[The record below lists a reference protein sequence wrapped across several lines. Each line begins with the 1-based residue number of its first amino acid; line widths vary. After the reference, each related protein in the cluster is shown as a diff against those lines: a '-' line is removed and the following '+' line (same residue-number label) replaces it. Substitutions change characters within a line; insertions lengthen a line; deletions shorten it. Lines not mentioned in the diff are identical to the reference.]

1 MIIIDYNGIAIAN
14 IMVQKLAIDEN
25 VIRHM
30 ILNSI
35 RMYRKRFGQ
44 EYGEVVIC
52 SDAGGNWRKQLFP
65 QYKASRKKTR
75 DKSSMDWQEVF
86 RITSMVREEIREN
99 FPYKVMH
106 IEGCEADDCIAQ
118 LVEET
123 QEFGKAEDV
132 MIISSDKDFAQ
143 LQRYNNV
150 KQYSPMQKKFIVE
163 KNPRV
168 VLEEHILQ
176 GDTSDGVPNVLSP
189 DNTFTD
195 GLRQTPLRKKLRDL
209 LVEDPHSQGDEI
221 YRNYLRNK
229 KMIDLRECPDTI
241 KTDIINKFDDQEP
254 VSNKAKVFPF
264 LVNKQCRLLLEN
276 VQEFI
281 N

>member
-1 MIIIDYNGIAIAN
+1 
-14 IMVQKLAIDEN
+14 
-25 VIRHM
+25 
-30 ILNSI
+30 
-35 RMYRKRFGQ
+35 
-44 EYGEVVIC
+44 
-52 SDAGGNWRKQLFP
+52 
-65 QYKASRKKTR
+65 
-75 DKSSMDWQEVF
+75 
-86 RITSMVREEIREN
+86 MVREEIREN

-123 QEFGKAEDV
+123 QEFGKYDDV

-143 LQRYNNV
+143 LQRYSNV

-163 KNPRV
+163 KNPRT
-168 VLEEHILQ
+168 VLQEHILQ

-209 LVEDPHSQGDEI
+209 LVEDPKSQGDEV

-241 KTDIINKFDDQEP
+241 KTDIINKFDNQDQIG
-254 VSNKAKVFPF
+254 NKAKVFPF

>member
-75 DKSSMDWQEVF
+75 DKSSMNWEEVF

-229 KMIDLRECPDTI
+229 KMIDLRECPDTR
-241 KTDIINKFDDQEP
+241 KTDIINKFDNQDQIG
-254 VSNKAKVFPF
+254 NKAKVFPF

>member
-1 MIIIDYNGIAIAN
+1 
-14 IMVQKLAIDEN
+14 
-25 VIRHM
+25 
-30 ILNSI
+30 
-35 RMYRKRFGQ
+35 
-44 EYGEVVIC
+44 
-52 SDAGGNWRKQLFP
+52 
-65 QYKASRKKTR
+65 
-75 DKSSMDWQEVF
+75 MDWQEVF

>member
-35 RMYRKRFGQ
+35 RMYRKRFGK
-44 EYGEVVIC
+44 EYGEVVLC
-52 SDAGGNWRKQLFP
+52 SDAGGNWRKELFP

-75 DKSSMDWQEVF
+75 AKSSMDWQEVF

-143 LQRYNNV
+143 LQRYSNV
-150 KQYSPMQKKFIVE
+150 KQFSPMQKKFIVE
-163 KNPRV
+163 NNPRV

-241 KTDIINKFDDQEP
+241 KTDIINKFDTQEP
-254 VSNKAKVFPF
+254 IGNKAKVFPF

>member
-35 RMYRKRFGQ
+35 RMYRKRFGK
-44 EYGEVVIC
+44 EYGEVVLC
-52 SDAGGNWRKQLFP
+52 SDAGGNWRKELFP

-75 DKSSMDWQEVF
+75 AKSSMNWEEVF

>member
-25 VIRHM
+25 IIRHM

-35 RMYRKRFGQ
+35 RMYRTKFNKD
-44 EYGEVVIC
+44 YGEVVIC
-52 SDAGGNWRKQLFP
+52 SDAGGNWRKQVFP

-75 DKSSMDWQEVF
+75 DKSSVDWDEVF

-123 QEFGKAEDV
+123 QEFGKYEEV
-132 MIISSDKDFAQ
+132 MIVSSDKDFAQ
-143 LQRYNNV
+143 LQRYPNI
-150 KQYSPMQKKFIVE
+150 KQYSPMGKKFIVE
-163 KNPRV
+163 KNPRTT
-168 VLEEHILQ
+168 LQEHILQ

-195 GLRQTPLRKKLRDL
+195 GLRQTPLRKKLREK
-209 LVEDPHSQGDEI
+209 LVEDPKSQGDEI

-229 KMIDLRECPDTI
+229 KMIDLRECPDTV
-241 KTDIINKFDDQEP
+241 KTGIINTFEGQDP
-254 VSNKAKVFPF
+254 YGNKGKVFPY
-264 LVNKQCRLLLEN
+264 LVAKQCRLLLEN

-281 N
+281 

>member
-35 RMYRKRFGQ
+35 RMYRKRFGK
-44 EYGEVVIC
+44 EYGEVVLC
-52 SDAGGNWRKQLFP
+52 SDAGGNWRKELFP

-75 DKSSMDWQEVF
+75 AKSSMNWEEVF

-241 KTDIINKFDDQEP
+241 KTDIINKFDKQDQIG
-254 VSNKAKVFPF
+254 NKAKVFPF

>member
-35 RMYRKRFGQ
+35 RMYRKRFGK
-44 EYGEVVIC
+44 EYGEVVLC
-52 SDAGGNWRKQLFP
+52 SDAGGNWRKELFP

-75 DKSSMDWQEVF
+75 AKSSMNWEEVF

-254 VSNKAKVFPF
+254 VNNKAKVFPF

>member
-35 RMYRKRFGQ
+35 RMYRKRFGK
-44 EYGEVVIC
+44 EYGEVVLC
-52 SDAGGNWRKQLFP
+52 SDAGGNWRKELFP

-75 DKSSMDWQEVF
+75 AKSSMNWEEVF

-143 LQRYNNV
+143 LQRYSNI

-241 KTDIINKFDDQEP
+241 KTDIINKFDKQDQIG
-254 VSNKAKVFPF
+254 NKAKVFPF

>member
-35 RMYRKRFGQ
+35 RMYRKRFGK
-44 EYGEVVIC
+44 EYGEVVLC
-52 SDAGGNWRKQLFP
+52 SDAGGNWRKELFP

-75 DKSSMDWQEVF
+75 AKSSMNWEEVF

-106 IEGCEADDCIAQ
+106 IEGCEADDGIAQ

-123 QEFGKAEDV
+123 QEVGKAEDV

-241 KTDIINKFDDQEP
+241 KTDIINKFDKQDQIG
-254 VSNKAKVFPF
+254 NKAKVFPF

>member
-52 SDAGGNWRKQLFP
+52 SDAGGNWRKELFP

-75 DKSSMDWQEVF
+75 AKSSMNWEEVF
-86 RITSMVREEIREN
+86 RITSMVRKEIREN

-143 LQRYNNV
+143 LQRYSNV

-163 KNPRV
+163 KNPRTL
-168 VLEEHILQ
+168 LEEHILQ

-254 VSNKAKVFPF
+254 VNNKAKVFPF

>member
-1 MIIIDYNGIAIAN
+1 MSGHFTHGHVDTICKIKKINILDKAWIIRFEIKAK
-14 IMVQKLAIDEN
+14 KL
-25 VIRHM
+25 
-30 ILNSI
+30 
-35 RMYRKRFGQ
+35 
-44 EYGEVVIC
+44 
-52 SDAGGNWRKQLFP
+52 
-65 QYKASRKKTR
+65 
-75 DKSSMDWQEVF
+75 
-86 RITSMVREEIREN
+86 
-99 FPYKVMH
+99 
-106 IEGCEADDCIAQ
+106 
-118 LVEET
+118 
-123 QEFGKAEDV
+123 
-132 MIISSDKDFAQ
+132 
-143 LQRYNNV
+143 
-150 KQYSPMQKKFIVE
+150 KKFIVE
-163 KNPRV
+163 KNPRT
-168 VLEEHILQ
+168 LIEEHILQ

-209 LVEDPHSQGDEI
+209 LVEDTHSQGDEI

>member
-35 RMYRKRFGQ
+35 RMYRKRFGK
-44 EYGEVVIC
+44 EYGEVVLC
-52 SDAGGNWRKQLFP
+52 SDAGGNWRKELFP

-75 DKSSMDWQEVF
+75 DKSSMNWEEVF

-143 LQRYNNV
+143 LQRYSNI

-254 VSNKAKVFPF
+254 VNNKAKVFPF

>member
-25 VIRHM
+25 IIRHM

-35 RMYRKRFGQ
+35 RMYRARFNKD
-44 EYGEVVIC
+44 YGEVVLC
-52 SDAGGNWRKQLFP
+52 SDAGGNWRKKVFP

-75 DKSSMDWQEVF
+75 AKSSMNWEEVF

-123 QEFGKAEDV
+123 QEFGKYEEV
-132 MIISSDKDFAQ
+132 MIVSSDKDFAQ
-143 LQRYNNV
+143 LQRYPNI
-150 KQYSPMQKKFIVE
+150 KQYSPMGKKFIVE
-163 KNPRV
+163 KNPRTT
-168 VLEEHILQ
+168 LQEHILQ

-195 GLRQTPLRKKLRDL
+195 GLRQRPLGRKKIETWLDIHIDDL
-209 LVEDPHSQGDEI
+209 PEEVK
-221 YRNYLRNK
+221 RNYQRNSK
-229 KMIDLRECPDTI
+229 L
-241 KTDIINKFDDQEP
+241 INLDNIPEELEQCILDDFKGATCGDR
-254 VSNKAKVFPF
+254 SKLLNYFMDK
-264 LVNKQCRLLLEN
+264 RLKSLTE
-276 VQEFI
+276 QIGEF
-281 N
+281 

>member
-35 RMYRKRFGQ
+35 RMYRKRFGK
-44 EYGEVVIC
+44 EYGEVVLC
-52 SDAGGNWRKQLFP
+52 SDAGGNWRKELFP

-75 DKSSMDWQEVF
+75 AKSSMNWEEVF

-241 KTDIINKFDDQEP
+241 KTDIINKFDNQDQIG
-254 VSNKAKVFPF
+254 NKAKVFPF

>member
-1 MIIIDYNGIAIAN
+1 
-14 IMVQKLAIDEN
+14 MVQKLAIDEN
-25 VIRHM
+25 IIRHM

-35 RMYRKRFGQ
+35 RMYRQKFRNVW
-44 EYGEVVIC
+44 GEVVIC
-52 SDAGGNWRKQLFP
+52 SDAGGNWRKKVFP

-75 DKSSMDWQEVF
+75 DKSSVDWTEVF
-86 RITSMVREEIREN
+86 RITSMIREEIREN

-132 MIISSDKDFAQ
+132 MIVSSDKDFAQ
-143 LQRYNNV
+143 LQRYSNV
-150 KQYSPMQKKFIVE
+150 KQFSPMGKKFIVE

-189 DNTFTD
+189 DNTFTE

-209 LVEDPHSQGDEI
+209 LVEDPKSQGDEV

-241 KTDIINKFDDQEP
+241 KTDIINKFDNQDP
-254 VSNKAKVFPF
+254 WNNKAKVFPF

-276 VQEFI
+276 IQEFI

>member
-35 RMYRKRFGQ
+35 RMYRKRFGK
-44 EYGEVVIC
+44 EYGEVVLC
-52 SDAGGNWRKQLFP
+52 SDAGGNWRKELFP
-65 QYKASRKKTR
+65 QYKASRKKAR
-75 DKSSMDWQEVF
+75 AKSSMNWEEVF

-241 KTDIINKFDDQEP
+241 KTDIINKFDKQDQIG
-254 VSNKAKVFPF
+254 NKAKVFPF

>member
-25 VIRHM
+25 IIRHM

-35 RMYRKRFGQ
+35 RMYRTKFNKQ
-44 EYGEVVIC
+44 YGEVVIC
-52 SDAGGNWRKQLFP
+52 SDAGGNWRKKVFP

-75 DKSSMDWQEVF
+75 DKSSVDWTEVF
-86 RITSMVREEIREN
+86 RITSMIREEIREN

-132 MIISSDKDFAQ
+132 MIVSSDKDFAQ
-143 LQRYNNV
+143 LQRYSNV
-150 KQYSPMQKKFIVE
+150 KQFSPMGKKFIVE
-163 KNPRV
+163 KNPRTT
-168 VLEEHILQ
+168 LQEHILQ
-176 GDTSDGVPNVLSP
+176 GDTSDGVPNVLSA
-189 DNTFTD
+189 DNTFTE
-195 GLRQTPLRKKLRDL
+195 GLRQTPLRKKLREL
-209 LVEDPHSQGDEI
+209 LVEDPRSQGDEI

-229 KMIDLRECPDTI
+229 KMIDLRECPDTV
-241 KTDIINKFDDQEP
+241 KTGIINTFEGQDP
-254 VSNKAKVFPF
+254 WSNKSKVFPY
-264 LVNKQCRLLLEN
+264 LVSKQCRLLLEN

-281 N
+281 

>member
-75 DKSSMDWQEVF
+75 DNSSMDWQEVF

>member
-75 DKSSMDWQEVF
+75 DNSSMDWQEVF

-241 KTDIINKFDDQEP
+241 KTDIINKFDNQDQIG
-254 VSNKAKVFPF
+254 NKAKVFPF

>member
-35 RMYRKRFGQ
+35 RMYRKRFGK
-44 EYGEVVIC
+44 EYGEVVLC
-52 SDAGGNWRKQLFP
+52 SDAGGNWRKELFP

-75 DKSSMDWQEVF
+75 AKSSMDWQEVF

-143 LQRYNNV
+143 LQRYSNV
-150 KQYSPMQKKFIVE
+150 KQFSPMQKKFIVE
-163 KNPRV
+163 NNPRV

-209 LVEDPHSQGDEI
+209 LVEDPKSQGDEV

-241 KTDIINKFDDQEP
+241 KTDIINKFDNQDP
-254 VSNKAKVFPF
+254 YGNKAKVFPF

-276 VQEFI
+276 IQEFI

>member
-25 VIRHM
+25 IIRHM

-35 RMYRKRFGQ
+35 RMYRQKFRNVW
-44 EYGEVVIC
+44 GEVVIC
-52 SDAGGNWRKQLFP
+52 SDAGGNWRKKVFP

-75 DKSSMDWQEVF
+75 DKSSVDWTEVF
-86 RITSMVREEIREN
+86 RITSMIREEIREN

-132 MIISSDKDFAQ
+132 MIVSSDKDFAQ
-143 LQRYNNV
+143 LQRYSNV
-150 KQYSPMQKKFIVE
+150 KQFSPMEKKFIVE
-163 KNPRV
+163 KNPRTT
-168 VLEEHILQ
+168 LQEHILQ

-189 DNTFTD
+189 DNTFTE
-195 GLRQTPLRKKLRDL
+195 GLRQTPLRKKLREL
-209 LVEDPHSQGDEI
+209 LVEDPKSQGDEI

-229 KMIDLRECPDTI
+229 KMIDLRECPDAV
-241 KTDIINKFDDQEP
+241 KTGIINTFESQDP
-254 VSNKAKVFPF
+254 YGNKGKVFPY
-264 LVNKQCRLLLEN
+264 LVAKQCRLLLEN

-281 N
+281 

>member
-25 VIRHM
+25 IIRHM

-35 RMYRKRFGQ
+35 RMYRQKFNKD
-44 EYGEVVIC
+44 YGEVVLC
-52 SDAGGNWRKQLFP
+52 SDAGGNWRKKVFP
-65 QYKASRKKTR
+65 QYKASRKKAR
-75 DKSSMDWQEVF
+75 DKSSMDWSEVF

-123 QEFGKAEDV
+123 QEFGKYEDV
-132 MIISSDKDFAQ
+132 MIVSSDKDFVQ
-143 LQRYNNV
+143 LQRYPNV
-150 KQYSPMQKKFIVE
+150 KQFSPMGKKFIVE
-163 KNPRV
+163 KNPRTT
-168 VLEEHILQ
+168 LQEHILR
-176 GDTSDGVPNVLSP
+176 GDTSDGVPNVLSS
-189 DNTFTD
+189 DNTFTE
-195 GLRQTPLRKKLRDL
+195 GLRQTPLRQKVLDEL
-209 LVEDPHSQGDEI
+209 IEDPKVKGDEV

-229 KMIDLRECPDTI
+229 KMIDLRECPDDI
-241 KTDIINKFDDQEP
+241 KTGIINTFDSQDP
-254 VSNKAKVFPF
+254 WSNKGKVFPY
-264 LVNKQCRLLLEN
+264 LVEKRCRLLLEN

-281 N
+281 

>member
-35 RMYRKRFGQ
+35 RMYRKRFGK

-65 QYKASRKKTR
+65 QYKAARKKTR
-75 DKSSMDWQEVF
+75 EKSSMNWEEVF

-132 MIISSDKDFAQ
+132 MIVSSDKDFAQ
-143 LQRYNNV
+143 LQRYSNV

-163 KNPRV
+163 KNPRTL
-168 VLEEHILQ
+168 LEEHILQ

-209 LVEDPHSQGDEI
+209 LVEDPKSQGDEV

-254 VSNKAKVFPF
+254 VNNKAKVFPF

>member
-25 VIRHM
+25 IIRHM

-35 RMYRKRFGQ
+35 RMYRTKFTKD
-44 EYGEVVIC
+44 YGEVVIC
-52 SDAGGNWRKQLFP
+52 SDAGGNWRKKLFP
-65 QYKASRKKTR
+65 QYKASRKKAR
-75 DKSSMDWQEVF
+75 DKSSVDWAEVF

-123 QEFGKAEDV
+123 QEFGNYEDI
-132 MIISSDKDFAQ
+132 MIVSSDKDFAQ
-143 LQRYNNV
+143 LQRYSNV
-150 KQYSPMQKKFIVE
+150 KQFSPMGKKFIVE

-176 GDTSDGVPNVLSP
+176 GDASDGVPNVLSP

-195 GLRQTPLRKKLRDL
+195 GLRQTPLRKKLRDQ
-209 LVEDPHSQGDEI
+209 LVEDPKSQGDEV

-229 KMIDLRECPDTI
+229 KMIDLRECPDAV
-241 KTDIINKFDDQEP
+241 KTGIINTFEGQDP
-254 VSNKAKVFPF
+254 WNNKGKVFPY
-264 LVNKQCRLLLEN
+264 LVEKRCRLLLEN

-281 N
+281 

>member
-35 RMYRKRFGQ
+35 RMYRKRFGK
-44 EYGEVVIC
+44 EYGEVVLC
-52 SDAGGNWRKQLFP
+52 SDAGGNWRKELFP

-75 DKSSMDWQEVF
+75 DKSSMNWEEVF

-241 KTDIINKFDDQEP
+241 KTDIINKFDNQDQIG
-254 VSNKAKVFPF
+254 NKAKVFPF

>member
-35 RMYRKRFGQ
+35 RMYRKRFGK

-65 QYKASRKKTR
+65 QYKAARKKTR
-75 DKSSMDWQEVF
+75 AKSSMNWEEVF

-132 MIISSDKDFAQ
+132 MIVSSDKDFAQ
-143 LQRYNNV
+143 LQRYSNV
-150 KQYSPMQKKFIVE
+150 KQFSPLGKKFIVE
-163 KNPRV
+163 KNPRTT
-168 VLEEHILQ
+168 LQEHILQ

-195 GLRQTPLRKKLRDL
+195 GLRQTPLRKKLREL
-209 LVEDPHSQGDEI
+209 LVEDPKSQGDEI

-229 KMIDLRECPDTI
+229 KMIDLRECPDAV
-241 KTDIINKFDDQEP
+241 KTGIINTFESQDP
-254 VSNKAKVFPF
+254 YGNKGKVFPY
-264 LVNKQCRLLLEN
+264 LVAKQCRLLLEN

-281 N
+281 

>member
-35 RMYRKRFGQ
+35 RMYRKRFGK
-44 EYGEVVIC
+44 EYGEVVLC
-52 SDAGGNWRKQLFP
+52 SDAGGNWRKELFP

-75 DKSSMDWQEVF
+75 AKSSMNWEEVF

-143 LQRYNNV
+143 LQRYSNV

-241 KTDIINKFDDQEP
+241 KTDIINKFDNQDQIG
-254 VSNKAKVFPF
+254 NKAKVFPF

>member
-52 SDAGGNWRKQLFP
+52 SDAGGNWRKELFP

-75 DKSSMDWQEVF
+75 EKSSMNWKEVF

-143 LQRYNNV
+143 LQRYSNV
-150 KQYSPMQKKFIVE
+150 KQFSPMQKKFIVE
-163 KNPRV
+163 KNPRI

-209 LVEDPHSQGDEI
+209 LVEDPKSQGDEV

-241 KTDIINKFDDQEP
+241 KTDIINKFDNQDP
-254 VSNKAKVFPF
+254 YGNKAKVFPF

>member
-52 SDAGGNWRKQLFP
+52 SDAGGNWRKELFP

-75 DKSSMDWQEVF
+75 AKSSMNWEEVF

-118 LVEET
+118 FVEET

-143 LQRYNNV
+143 LQRYSNV

-163 KNPRV
+163 KNPRTL
-168 VLEEHILQ
+168 LEEHILQ

-241 KTDIINKFDDQEP
+241 KTDIINKFDNQDQIG
-254 VSNKAKVFPF
+254 NKAKVFPF
-264 LVNKQCRLLLEN
+264 LVNKKCRLLLEN

>member
-35 RMYRKRFGQ
+35 RMYRKRFGK
-44 EYGEVVIC
+44 EYGEVVLC
-52 SDAGGNWRKQLFP
+52 SDAGGNWRKELFP

-75 DKSSMDWQEVF
+75 AKSSMNWEEVF

-118 LVEET
+118 LVAET
-123 QEFGKAEDV
+123 HEFGKAEDV

-241 KTDIINKFDDQEP
+241 KTDIINKFDKQDQIG
-254 VSNKAKVFPF
+254 NKAKVFPF

>member
-35 RMYRKRFGQ
+35 RMYRKRFGK
-44 EYGEVVIC
+44 EYGEVVLC
-52 SDAGGNWRKQLFP
+52 SDAGGNWRKELFP

-75 DKSSMDWQEVF
+75 AKSSMDWQEVF

-143 LQRYNNV
+143 LQRYSNV
-150 KQYSPMQKKFIVE
+150 KQFSPMQKKFIVE
-163 KNPRV
+163 NNPRV

-241 KTDIINKFDDQEP
+241 KTDIINKFDNQDQIG
-254 VSNKAKVFPF
+254 NKAKVFPF

>member
-25 VIRHM
+25 IIRHM

-35 RMYRKRFGQ
+35 RMYRARFNKD
-44 EYGEVVIC
+44 YGEVVLC
-52 SDAGGNWRKQLFP
+52 SDAGGNWRKKVFP
-65 QYKASRKKTR
+65 QYKAARKKTR
-75 DKSSMDWQEVF
+75 DKSSMDWNEVF

-123 QEFGKAEDV
+123 QEFGKYEDV
-132 MIISSDKDFAQ
+132 MIVSSDKDFAQ
-143 LQRYNNV
+143 LQRYSNV
-150 KQYSPMQKKFIVE
+150 KQFSPMGKKFIVE
-163 KNPRV
+163 KNPRTT
-168 VLEEHILQ
+168 LHEHILQ

-195 GLRQTPLRKKLRDL
+195 GLRQTPLRKKLREQL
-209 LVEDPHSQGDEI
+209 LDDPRSHGDEI

-229 KMIDLRECPDTI
+229 KMIDLRECPDTV
-241 KTDIINKFDDQEP
+241 KTGIINTFESQDP
-254 VSNKAKVFPF
+254 YGNKGKVFPY
-264 LVNKQCRLLLEN
+264 LVAKQCRLLLEN

-281 N
+281 